1 MNAVKSIVKQQL
13 PRWAGYQLKK
23 IILGVRSIIYRGNA
37 FYCPIC
43 QHGYSKFFDGGFD
56 LPVIEQMQIIGAGRR
71 KHIICPGCA
80 SNDRDRLVFMA
91 LKSPDLQLLPAGK
104 ILHIAPEPAL
114 VGFLQK
120 KQQSDGNT
128 YVMGVKYHEGFYY
141 DNSVQ
146 LIDLTS
152 LKFNDK
158 LNITIKEL
166 FFQKIVEYKIS
177 YKERQSYQILDS
189 LIFSSDSYTDENG
202 NQIFL
207 EPTEIKLSTLL
218 GHRFDGDVYDFNEKN
233 TSYIALKTSGLIMF
247 TNVTRMMRYLMR
259 QSSLYIDYPQYYTII
274 NGEELVK
281 PLKLCELH
289 RNIAHNS
296 SNPKECTYYNN
307 NWVGNSNITT
317 NHPNSIMAILS
328 YLKYSL
334 LEKPEGYIYK
344 SSKKVKEIEYNPTT
358 IINKTKIGCKTVF
371 SALMEEDDD

>member
-1 MNAVKSIVKQQL
+1 MCEFENNSIFTGICRLDGSPISLIESKKSEGVERL
-13 PRWAGYQLKK
+13 YN
-23 IILGVRSIIYRGNA
+23 IITKV
-37 FYCPIC
+37 
-43 QHGYSKFFDGGFD
+43 
-56 LPVIEQMQIIGAGRR
+56 
-71 KHIICPGCA
+71 
-80 SNDRDRLVFMA
+80 
-91 LKSPDLQLLPAGK
+91 LPAQLSK
-104 ILHIAPEPAL
+104 LRTENNNNIELWKLDSEFIESIKEYAHVN
-114 VGFLQK
+114 VGYLYEEYFK
-120 KQQSDGNT
+120 
-128 YVMGVKYHEGFYY
+128 
-141 DNSVQ
+141 
-146 LIDLTS
+146 S

-207 EPTEIKLSTLL
+207 EPTEIRLSTLL